1 MKYNISN
8 LDKFISN
15 FDATTRINTE
25 PSEALINSILNDR
38 TNMIEDKIK
47 ELLNPYIDIENND
60 VDFMIPLLNRF
71 GYELNSIFYPDYEE
85 YNIANIFTKE
95 KDYFTVRWSS
105 IKEKD
110 GAYSTDICISEIMRG
125 IKQ

>member
-25 PSEALINSILNDR
+25 PSEALINSILDNR
-38 TNMIEDKIK
+38 TNMIEAKTK
-47 ELLNPYIDIENND
+47 ELLRPYIDIENND
-60 VDFMIPLLNRF
+60 SDFMIPLLNRF
-71 GYELNSIFYPDYEE
+71 GYELNLISYPDYEE
-85 YNIANIFTKE
+85 YNITNIFTKE
-95 KDYFTVRWSS
+95 KDYFTVKWSS

-110 GAYSTDICISEIMRG
+110 RVYSSGIIISEIIRG